1 MLEKFITQQ
10 NKTKSIK
17 NDTERLNYGTC
28 VLRSLLQA
36 AAITSLEI
44 LVEKTPFPEYN
55 KQIVALI
62 SRFSNPPDS
71 LPIEI
76 LDASTPIIRSF
87 VSNSFNIGWYKGD
100 NAPSQ
105 NLVSRLQE
113 WLTFRNSKIAHG
125 VLGTEDAKEWA
136 PKTLDIIEH
145 LLQCFGAHLPRIE
158 EGKLLTTID
167 STLIPITTPI
177 IYEEHLVIIKKAIKR
192 KGIWQLLVQTLDKE
206 RPLER
211 TIDLLENS
219 IFEKINSDSDEKFS
233 IREASFNGKPTSI
246 YNNIPTRQ
254 TDIFIGRSKEIG
266 ELTEWINDK
275 DEAKYC
281 LIYGDGGIGKTTL
294 ALEFLNRVLDGEIS
308 FTSQPP
314 TIICYYS
321 AKTTQWTEKGLRVLR
336 GLNQAMEQCAREVMY
351 CFNKVLPSDLF
362 GKTGIDLVNKVA
374 SELQKHDIQK
384 GDVIFVIDNTE
395 TLSTSNTETEDFV
408 RFVRQIGKSIGKVLM
423 TSRRRELLEFKPIL
437 VSPMSEADSKA
448 LLRRLAEKYNATAIK
463 QAGDASLR
471 KVSERLGHKP
481 MLIDVL
487 VKHISRT
494 NTSIEAAICNI
505 LRKDSTELLDFL
517 YEDAWNRIDESQ
529 RKVFLALA
537 TATTPIDDKYLNDT
551 CALAVIHNDEFRKA
565 LDETHFATLSPY
577 KDHDEIQIVDV
588 AKTFFERRLGKLP
601 ELERDEIKSIKDQA
615 DKQANT
621 RHRIAQSYKGDRV
634 VDAFRSDFAKAAKNA
649 ANRCDFKTAESYYD
663 LALEDDPMNS
673 SLHDRFAWFLLHNI
687 QNPYRAK
694 ELALKATDLDTNNAD
709 AYLTLALCHYRL
721 NDLESGDKSIN
732 RAQKLGKPES
742 LCTLRKGI
750 SRYHAANTGST
761 SREVKLKLLSEG
773 LSLLK
778 KSISSSMNEEDYPHK
793 SHNIREARKYT
804 EMTFGKIGTLKRR
817 E

>member
-1 MLEKFITQQ
+1 MLKKFITQQ
-10 NKTKSIK
+10 NITKSIE
-17 NDTERLNYGTC
+17 NDIERLNYGTC

-55 KQIVALI
+55 KQVVALV

-145 LLQCFGAHLPRIE
+145 LLQCFGDHLPRIE

-177 IYEEHLVIIKKAIKR
+177 IYEEHLVIVKKAITR

-336 GLNQAMEQCAREVMY
+336 GLNQAMEQCASVM
-351 CFNKVLPSDLF
+351 
-362 GKTGIDLVNKVA
+362 T
-374 SELQKHDIQK
+374 Q
-384 GDVIFVIDNTE
+384 
-395 TLSTSNTETEDFV
+395 
-408 RFVRQIGKSIGKVLM
+408 
-423 TSRRRELLEFKPIL
+423 
-437 VSPMSEADSKA
+437 
-448 LLRRLAEKYNATAIK
+448 
-463 QAGDASLR
+463 
-471 KVSERLGHKP
+471 
-481 MLIDVL
+481 
-487 VKHISRT
+487 
-494 NTSIEAAICNI
+494 
-505 LRKDSTELLDFL
+505 
-517 YEDAWNRIDESQ
+517 
-529 RKVFLALA
+529 
-537 TATTPIDDKYLNDT
+537 
-551 CALAVIHNDEFRKA
+551 
-565 LDETHFATLSPY
+565 
-577 KDHDEIQIVDV
+577 
-588 AKTFFERRLGKLP
+588 
-601 ELERDEIKSIKDQA
+601 
-615 DKQANT
+615 
-621 RHRIAQSYKGDRV
+621 
-634 VDAFRSDFAKAAKNA
+634 
-649 ANRCDFKTAESYYD
+649 
-663 LALEDDPMNS
+663 
-673 SLHDRFAWFLLHNI
+673 
-687 QNPYRAK
+687 
-694 ELALKATDLDTNNAD
+694 
-709 AYLTLALCHYRL
+709 
-721 NDLESGDKSIN
+721 
-732 RAQKLGKPES
+732 
-742 LCTLRKGI
+742 
-750 SRYHAANTGST
+750 
-761 SREVKLKLLSEG
+761 
-773 LSLLK
+773 
-778 KSISSSMNEEDYPHK
+778 
-793 SHNIREARKYT
+793 
-804 EMTFGKIGTLKRR
+804 
-817 E
+817 